1 MKTITLLTDF
11 GLKDPYVGVM
21 KGVMLSINPDA
32 RIVDITHEVEPQD
45 VTEGCFLIK
54 ESYPFFSKG
63 SIHLCIIDPTVG
75 SDRRAIVL
83 EHDGHL
89 FVGPDNGL
97 FSLTVDKR
105 SRAYQIENK
114 RYMLKEVSDTFH
126 GRDIFAPVA
135 AHLSLGLDPAVLGRK
150 VDDPVLL
157 PGLHPSTKGHAL
169 TGKVVRFDRF
179 GNVLSNISIDS
190 FNRFVKGRPFQ
201 IRLHDMRFETLY
213 RSYFEDPYTCVVGSS
228 GNLEFGLFHGNL
240 AQDKSIKKG
249 DAVTA
254 TLLRR

>member
-1 MKTITLLTDF
+1 MKSITLLTDF
-11 GLKDPYVGVM
+11 GLKDPYVGLM
-21 KGVMLSINPDA
+21 KGVIFSINPNVH
-32 RIVDITHEVEPQD
+32 IVDVTHEVEAQD

-54 ESYPFFSKG
+54 ESFPFFGKG
-63 SIHLCIIDPTVG
+63 SIHVCVVDPTVG

-83 EHDGHL
+83 EHDGHF

-97 FSLTVDKR
+97 FSLVIDKR
-105 SRAYQIENK
+105 SHVYQIENK
-114 RYMLKEVSDTFH
+114 RYMLKDVSGTFH

-135 AHLSLGLDPAVLGRK
+135 AHLSLGLDPAALGNK

-157 PGLHPSTKGHAL
+157 PDLHPTIKGHIL

-201 IRLHDMRFETLY
+201 IRLHDMRFDTLV

-228 GNLEFGLFHGNL
+228 RNLEFGLFSGNL
-240 AQDKSIKKG
+240 AHEKLIRKG
-249 DAVTA
+249 DGITVT
-254 TLLRR
+254 LQ

>member
-21 KGVMLSINPDA
+21 KGVILSINPDA
-32 RIVDITHEVEPQD
+32 RIVDITHDIEPQD
-45 VTEGCFLIK
+45 LTEGCFLIK

-63 SIHLCIIDPTVG
+63 SIHLCVIDPTVG

-97 FSLTVDKR
+97 FSLAIDQR
-105 SRAYQIENK
+105 SRIYQIENK
-114 RYMLKEVSDTFH
+114 RYMLKEVSNTFH
-126 GRDIFAPVA
+126 GRDIFSPVA
-135 AHLSLGLDPAVLGRK
+135 AYLSLGLDPAALGKK

-157 PGLHPSTKGHAL
+157 PDMQPTIKGHTL
-169 TGKVVRFDRF
+169 TGKVVRLDRF
-179 GNVLSNISIDS
+179 GNVLSNISIGS
-190 FNRFVKGRPFQ
+190 FNRFVKGRSFQ
-201 IRLHDMRFETLY
+201 VRLHDMRFETLC

-228 GNLEFGLFHGNL
+228 GNLEFGLFGGNL
-240 AQDKSIKKG
+240 AQEKG
-249 DAVTA
+249 DQKG
-254 TLLRR
+254 

>member
-1 MKTITLLTDF
+1 VKAITLLTDF

-21 KGVMLSINPDA
+21 KGVILSINPDA

-45 VTEGCFLIK
+45 VTEGCFLLK
-54 ESYPFFSKG
+54 EFYPFFGKG
-63 SIHLCIIDPTVG
+63 SIHLCVVDPTVG

-83 EHDGHL
+83 EHDGH
-89 FVGPDNGL
+89 FFIGPDNGL
-97 FSLTVDKR
+97 FTLAIDKH
-105 SRAYQIENK
+105 SRACQIENK
-114 RYMLKEVSDTFH
+114 RYMLKDVTYTFH

-135 AHLSLGLDPAVLGRK
+135 AHLSLGLDPAVLGKK
-150 VDDPVLL
+150 VNDPILL
-157 PGLHPSTKGHAL
+157 PDVLPTIKGHTL

-190 FNRFVKGRPFQ
+190 FNRFVKGRSFQ

-228 GNLEFGLFHGNL
+228 GNLEFGLFGGNL
-240 AQDKSIKKG
+240 AQEKSIKKG
-249 DAVTA
+249 DGITVT
-254 TLLRR
+254 L

>member
-1 MKTITLLTDF
+1 MKAITLLTDF
-11 GLKDPYVGVM
+11 GSKDPYVGVM
-21 KGVMLSINPDA
+21 KGVILSINPDA

-45 VTEGCFLIK
+45 VTEGCFLLK
-54 ESYPFFSKG
+54 ESYRFFGKG
-63 SIHLCIIDPTVG
+63 SIHLCIVDPTVG
-75 SDRRAIVL
+75 SDRRAIVM
-83 EHDGHL
+83 EHDGH
-89 FVGPDNGL
+89 FFIGPDNGL
-97 FSLTVDKR
+97 FTLAIDKH

-135 AHLSLGLDPAVLGRK
+135 AHLSLGLDPAVLGKK

-157 PGLHPSTKGHAL
+157 PDLQPTIKGHTL

-190 FNRFVKGRPFQ
+190 FNRFVKGRSFQ

-228 GNLEFGLFHGNL
+228 GNLEFGLFGGNL
-240 AQDKSIKKG
+240 AQEKGIKKG
-249 DAVTA
+249 DEITVV
-254 TLLRR
+254 

>member
-1 MKTITLLTDF
+1 VKTITLLTDF

-32 RIVDITHEVEPQD
+32 RIVDITHGVEPQD

-63 SIHLCIIDPTVG
+63 SIHLCVVDPTVG

-83 EHDGHL
+83 EHDNHF

-97 FSLTVDKR
+97 FSLLIDKR

-114 RYMLKEVSDTFH
+114 RYMLKDVSGTFH
-126 GRDIFAPVA
+126 GRDMFAPVA
-135 AHLSLGLDPAVLGRK
+135 AHLSLGLDPAVLGKK
-150 VDDPVLL
+150 VDDPVQL
-157 PGLHPSTKGHAL
+157 PDLHPTIKGHTL

-179 GNVLSNISIDS
+179 GNVLSNISIGS
-190 FNRFVKGRPFQ
+190 FNRFVKVRPFRM
-201 IRLHDMRFETLY
+201 RLHDMRFEAVHG
-213 RSYFEDPYTCVVGSS
+213 SYFEAPYTCVVGSS
-228 GNLEFGLFHGNL
+228 GNLEFGLFGGNL
-240 AQDKSIKKG
+240 AKEKGIKKG
-249 DAVTA
+249 DGITI
-254 TLLRR
+254 TL